1 MQWCLGKIHIGL
13 AEEINRHVSANENR
27 LIWIQSKR
35 KFYFKLYHG
44 KATFFIKNWCFFNR
58 YAFLSWPG
66 LVQKNIQV
74 IFHKKNNVMYE
85 DRTRCGAIK
94 SLDELN
100 SATLNSKLNLKKTHF
115 IDVMMHKL
123 RGFHNLDL
131 RLRQLDDWRFLQE
144 PGNHFL
150 EPEDFF
156 KILESRT

>member
-1 MQWCLGKIHIGL
+1 
-13 AEEINRHVSANENR
+13 
-27 LIWIQSKR
+27 
-35 KFYFKLYHG
+35 
-44 KATFFIKNWCFFNR
+44 
-58 YAFLSWPG
+58 
-66 LVQKNIQV
+66 
-74 IFHKKNNVMYE
+74 MYE

-144 PGNHFL
+144 HENHLL